1 MIRRIAVVVS
11 HPIQHFCPQ
20 YSSWTRLEGIEL
32 KVFFASRHGL
42 DPYVDKDFGRKVQW
56 DGLVL
61 DFPHEYLPGASDRAL
76 TADIDCDGL
85 DTSLAGF
92 APDAVIVYGYMQPLQ
107 RRAIRWAKG
116 NMRRLLMISDSELRT
131 PRRSRFKQL
140 AKKLLLPRIFKTVD
154 AFLTVGDANE
164 QYYRTYGVDDRRLVR
179 CSFPIDIASFDAM
192 LAQREAARLEL
203 RAAMGIPV
211 DHLVLLMVGKLVHSK
226 RQRDLVELANRSRQG
241 QTLTVVLAGSGPDLD
256 ALQEL
261 AHTKGVGGVVF
272 AGFVNPRDL
281 VAYYAAAD
289 VYVHC
294 SEVEAHSLA
303 ISEAIYSGLPVLI
316 SDRCGSFGPSDDV
329 RPGLNGFVY
338 ECGNVGMLADA
349 IAHLANDRA
358 LASRMG
364 CFSREIGVA
373 NQALAHGVALRQAC
387 AVIDLMLTGVAQ
399 GTPHAR

>member
-20 YSSWTRLEGIEL
+20 YSSWARLAGIEI

-42 DPYVDKDFGRKVQW
+42 DPYVDKNFGRTVQW

-61 DFPHEYLPGASDRAL
+61 DFPHEFLPGAAERQLDARIDCISLDASL
-76 TADIDCDGL
+76 TAF
-85 DTSLAGF
+85 S
-92 APDAVIVYGYMQPLQ
+92 PDAVVAYGYVQPLQ
-107 RRAIRWAKG
+107 KRAIRWTKH
-116 NMRRLLMISDSELRT
+116 NSRHLLMIGDSELRAH
-131 PRRSRFKQL
+131 RNLVKQF
-140 AKKLLLPRIFKTVD
+140 AKKLLLPRIFADVD

-164 QYYRTYGVDDRRLVR
+164 QYYRAYGVDDRRLVR

-192 LAQREAARLEL
+192 FERREAARLER
-203 RAAMGIPV
+203 RAALGIPE
-211 DHLVLLMVGKLVHSK
+211 DHMVLLMVGKFVPWK
-226 RQRDLVELANRSRQG
+226 RQRDLVELANRYQPGRP
-241 QTLTVVLAGSGPDLD
+241 LTVVLAGTGPDQEGLE
-256 ALQEL
+256 AL
-261 AHTKGVGGVVF
+261 ARSRGVGGVLF
-272 AGFVNPRDL
+272 AGFVTPGDL
-281 VAYYAAAD
+281 VSYYAAAD

-294 SEVEAHSLA
+294 SAVEPHSLA
-303 ISEAIYSGLPVLI
+303 ISEAIYSGLPVVL

-373 NQALAHGVALRQAC
+373 NQALAHGAALRQAC
-387 AVIDLMLTGVAQ
+387 AVIDLMLTGVNQ
-399 GTPHAR
+399 GTPHAC